1 MKNKFS
7 CLIHVVFPVLSQMS
21 CFSSGQIFWVPITS
35 WLFSIKKC
43 GLIFL
48 KLQKCLGPTS
58 KLKALRQPHMIFQ
71 MHEKMEFH
79 FWQKLTPKNT
89 SWSKVRP
96 TRWNEHALEFR
107 FLMIIDALTLKIQ
120 FYASLRRIKG
130 SSSLTM
136 QLTPCFVSFEV
147 QIIGVVFPQAYP
159 G

>member
-1 MKNKFS
+1 MGAHYK
-7 CLIHVVFPVLSQMS
+7 LIILD
-21 CFSSGQIFWVPITS
+21 
-35 WLFSIKKC
+35 KKC

-48 KLQKCLGPTS
+48 KHQKCLSPTS
-58 KLKALRQPHMIFQ
+58 KLKALRQPHMIFR
-71 MHEKMEFH
+71 MHEKMEFY

-89 SWSKVRP
+89 SWSKARP